1 MGLFKSKKKLK
12 LKQEIENIG
21 DGKLEADLIK
31 KENKKLLILV
41 GVSLITIVLI
51 MVFSSLINIYNYMSS
66 INVYLGYGSLVLILL
81 LIIVFIVIPIVKV
94 VSCPSFSIDI
104 SEESNNKTKIKKR
117 NLKSVAKNLI
127 NGKNSI
133 PLEEKEK
140 LGNINNV
147 NELRKE
153 LNYCYDKYIKKDIN
167 KIIWVTSCKVAC
179 STGISKHN
187 TFDAV
192 TVIINNIRMI
202 MQIVVKCGYR
212 PSYLKLSKLMIKV
225 LKNSLLAYSIESA
238 NLGDLLLSF
247 SSKFFSSVPFAKPLA
262 SALEGTANGFL
273 TARVGILTKKYLF
286 KDFKYYDDLLTLEET
301 LINDAA
307 KEAKELIENSGE

>member
-1 MGLFKSKKKLK
+1 
-12 LKQEIENIG
+12 
-21 DGKLEADLIK
+21 
-31 KENKKLLILV
+31 
-41 GVSLITIVLI
+41 
-51 MVFSSLINIYNYMSS
+51 
-66 INVYLGYGSLVLILL
+66 
-81 LIIVFIVIPIVKV
+81 
-94 VSCPSFSIDI
+94 
-104 SEESNNKTKIKKR
+104 
-117 NLKSVAKNLI
+117 
-127 NGKNSI
+127 
-133 PLEEKEK
+133 
-140 LGNINNV
+140 
-147 NELRKE
+147 
-153 LNYCYDKYIKKDIN
+153 
-167 KIIWVTSCKVAC
+167 
-179 STGISKHN
+179 
-187 TFDAV
+187 
-192 TVIINNIRMI
+192 